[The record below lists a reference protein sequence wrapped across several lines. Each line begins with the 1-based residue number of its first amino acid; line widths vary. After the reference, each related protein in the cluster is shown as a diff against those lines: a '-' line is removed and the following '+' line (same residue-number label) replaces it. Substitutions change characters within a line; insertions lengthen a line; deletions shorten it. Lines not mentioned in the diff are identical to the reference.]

1 MGATESRLLA
11 YLLVLLV
18 FVMIQS
24 QLILYK
30 HTVNYLEL
38 IGITSC
44 STPQVP
50 L

>member
-18 FVMIQS
+18 FVMIQP

-38 IGITSC
+38 NEITSC